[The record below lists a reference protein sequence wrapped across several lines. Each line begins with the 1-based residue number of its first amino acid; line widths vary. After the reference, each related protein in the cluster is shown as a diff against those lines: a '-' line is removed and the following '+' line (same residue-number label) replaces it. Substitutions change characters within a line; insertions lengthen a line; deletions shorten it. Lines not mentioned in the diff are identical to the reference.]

1 MLRIAVLV
9 IICSLQ
15 SAMAQQAPTRD
26 AQTERLFGEY
36 YRLKAMQSD
45 LLLEATQT
53 RRAERPKG
61 DFWIPGEFERK
72 REGRP

>member
-15 SAMAQQAPTRD
+15 SAMAQQASTRD

-45 LLLEATQT
+45 LLLEAAQT
-53 RRAERPKG
+53 RRTDRPKG
-61 DFWIPGEFERK
+61 DFWIPGESERK
-72 REGRP
+72 REDRP